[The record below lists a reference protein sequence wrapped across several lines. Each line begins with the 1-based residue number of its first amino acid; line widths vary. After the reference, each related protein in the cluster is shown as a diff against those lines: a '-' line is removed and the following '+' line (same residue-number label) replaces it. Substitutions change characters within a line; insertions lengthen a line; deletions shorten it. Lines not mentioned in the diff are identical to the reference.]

1 MLKERDIDEA
11 LAAIVGSA
19 SGDDEVLRAFQA
31 RLSEVLR
38 FPAMALLTGRR
49 VQIVGVDYRGSTRR
63 GLTVDAFEGDRRF
76 TASILDVSIPGRSA
90 AALTLA
96 ALKRWAGVDG
106 DEPTRAQIAPA
117 GTDTIEA
124 CVTKVGSVHVRLR
137 ALGSRQELTY
147 RSSGIDVLRLV
158 PGHIVQV
165 KPSKRWTHRGVPYI
179 TGDIVGTRIDIA
191 SLKLPPLELRRQ
203 GIWEPSDEGSPSEH
217 EHRSLRALWQ
227 EIASKSRIE
236 FEMEQVLPGFDPDDV
251 ASDPVIDASEQR
263 ARGERDEARDA
274 LLGLLHQDLRCL
286 DAHAHLGNW
295 AFEVSMLDNALG
307 HYQVGVGLGDQ
318 AIGEGFSGILPW
330 GLIDNRPFLRCLNGL
345 GLTLWRLRQQAA
357 ALAAF
362 ERLLRLNPRDEQGAR
377 LNWTAIQDGRLW
389 EDEAEVEHALN

>member
-11 LAAIVGSA
+11 LTTIVGSA

-38 FPAMALLTGRR
+38 FPVMALLTGRR
-49 VQIVGVDYRGSTRR
+49 VQIVAVEYRGSTRR
-63 GLTVDAFEGDRRF
+63 GITIEAFEGERRF

-106 DEPTRAQIAPA
+106 DEPARAQIAPA
-117 GTDTIEA
+117 GTDTIEG
-124 CVTKVGSVHVRLR
+124 CVTKVGSVHARLR

-147 RSSGIDVLRLV
+147 RSSGIGVLRLV

-191 SLKLPPLELRRQ
+191 SLKLPPLELRRI
-203 GIWEPSDEGSPSEH
+203 GVWKLSDEASPYEH
-217 EHRSLRALWQ
+217 PSLRALWQ
-227 EIASKSRIE
+227 EVASNSRIE
-236 FEMEQVLPGFDPDDV
+236 FEMEQILPGFDPDDV
-251 ASDPVIDASEQR
+251 DSDPIVEASERHAQGEHDEASD
-263 ARGERDEARDA
+263 A
-274 LLGLLHQDLRCL
+274 LMGLLHQDLRCL

-295 AFEVSMLDNALG
+295 AFEARMLDNARG
-307 HYQVGVGLGDQ
+307 HYEVGVGLGEQ
-318 AIGEGFSGILPW
+318 ALGDGFSGLLPW
-330 GLIDNRPFLRCLNGL
+330 SLLDNRPFLRCLNGL
-345 GLTLWRLRQQAA
+345 GLTLWRLKQQAA
-357 ALAAF
+357 ALATF

-377 LNWTAIQDGRLW
+377 LNWTAINDGRLW
-389 EDEAEVEHALN
+389 EDEGEVEPALG